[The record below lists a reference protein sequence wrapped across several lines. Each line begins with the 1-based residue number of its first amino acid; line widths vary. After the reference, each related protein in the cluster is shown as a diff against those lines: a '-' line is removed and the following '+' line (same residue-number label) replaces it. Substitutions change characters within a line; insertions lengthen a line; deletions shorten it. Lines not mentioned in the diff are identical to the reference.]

1 MQEKEQQG
9 FQNLKVWKKG
19 HELVLLIYHLTD
31 SFPKHEQFGLT
42 SQIRRSSVSVCANIA
57 EGYRKTR
64 KDFLRFLDIA
74 QGSLEE
80 TKYYIILSHD
90 LKYYSK
96 NIDCIMEL
104 LNEIGKMLT
113 GLSKS
118 IRSKIN

>member
-9 FQNLKVWKKG
+9 FQNLKVWEKG
-19 HELVLLIYHLTD
+19 HKLVLLIYHLTD
-31 SFPKHEQFGLT
+31 NFPKHERFGIT
-42 SQIRRSSVSVCANIA
+42 QQIRRSSVSICANIA
-57 EGYRKTR
+57 EGHRKTR

-90 LKYYSK
+90 LTYHSL
-96 NIDCIMEL
+96 NLDDIMAQI
-104 LNEIGKMLT
+104 NEIGRMLT